1 MNFKHIAAVSGIII
15 GSASSTP
22 GRAHADARM
31 FDELRSKGW
40 NEAFADTCTDNWQT
54 QWFLDG
60 VKAKIS
66 NDEEAMTI
74 DTAGGYAVLWTKP
87 SFKGDLRIEYDFKR
101 VDENHKGVNILYIQ
115 ATGDGENGCVEDIS
129 LWSDRRKKAAMSD
142 YFLNMHTYHVSYAT
156 DRNDYIRGRRY
167 LPLANKGLGR
177 TALSGEQTKVGLF
190 DDKKWIHVTVIK
202 QSKDVWMEFKHPD
215 KRRLCHFHNKDKP
228 AIENG
233 RIGLRLMPGRKSQF
247 RNFRISTLPSTRASL
262 PDPKRSDAK
271 PAAAVPAETKQHP
284 WMTYSGKEG
293 PSQWK
298 CHVIQAD
305 PMDDGPDGINLHD
318 WDGDGDTDLLVNY
331 EEGKYSRLYF
341 NPGSKAVR
349 DSWTDFVEFKHG
361 KCEDSGMGDLDNDG
375 DIDYIANGGWVYF
388 NPGTAHVR
396 EASQW
401 TRMTLF
407 DEERRVPTV
416 IDIDGDGLNDLVVG
430 AQEWYQ
436 QPKVGKHQ
444 AKNWTRYTIG

>member
-1 MNFKHIAAVSGIII
+1 MNFKHIAAVSGIIL

-202 QSKDVWMEFKHPD
+202 QDAPLAGLQQTRNNIQ
-215 KRRLCHFHNKDKP
+215 KR
-228 AIENG
+228 
-233 RIGLRLMPGRKSQF
+233 
-247 RNFRISTLPSTRASL
+247 
-262 PDPKRSDAK
+262 
-271 PAAAVPAETKQHP
+271 
-284 WMTYSGKEG
+284 
-293 PSQWK
+293 
-298 CHVIQAD
+298 
-305 PMDDGPDGINLHD
+305 
-318 WDGDGDTDLLVNY
+318 
-331 EEGKYSRLYF
+331 
-341 NPGSKAVR
+341 
-349 DSWTDFVEFKHG
+349 
-361 KCEDSGMGDLDNDG
+361 
-375 DIDYIANGGWVYF
+375 
-388 NPGTAHVR
+388 
-396 EASQW
+396 
-401 TRMTLF
+401 
-407 DEERRVPTV
+407 
-416 IDIDGDGLNDLVVG
+416 
-430 AQEWYQ
+430 
-436 QPKVGKHQ
+436 
-444 AKNWTRYTIG
+444 